1 MGDPEVAAERE
12 SEQPTTVRQW
22 WRSAR
27 PLHGLLAATAL
38 SFTGNAIVAVAVPW
52 LIFKRT
58 GSATAAGVAGAAAI
72 APIVLSALFGGALI
86 DRLGRRF
93 CAVGA
98 DLLSAIAV
106 ALLAILDEAF
116 SLPFWGILAL
126 VALGAVFDGP
136 GAAARETLRPDVARA
151 TSTPITRVNAWG
163 EAAEAIGALAGP
175 GIAGVLLVVLGG
187 FNVLWV
193 TVGMFLLSATITT
206 LTIPSHLSPAPIHEP
221 YFRSV
226 VTGLRFLIGEPGL
239 RTVAITAAILVGFI
253 APFESVVL
261 NAHLQDTGHATFY
274 GFVVAAF
281 AGGGLIG
288 AILYGVVGHRLP
300 ERAVLVTTLAV
311 SALGLAVY
319 ALLPPLT
326 VLLIVSVLT
335 GIAAGPINP
344 VVAVI
349 MQARTP
355 EHLRGRVIGSYTS
368 VALAAGPLGLLLMG
382 PIVDHTS
389 PRIGFIVIAVGCALA
404 TLLAA
409 SAKSLKK

>member
-1 MGDPEVAAERE
+1 M
-12 SEQPTTVRQW
+12 SL
-22 WRSAR
+22 AR
-27 PLHGLLAATAL
+27 PLHGLLGATAL
-38 SFTGNAIVAVAVPW
+38 SVTGNAIVAVAVPW
-52 LIFKRT
+52 LIFQRT

-116 SLPFWGILAL
+116 GLPFWGILAL
-126 VALGAVFDGP
+126 VALGALFDGP

-151 TSTPITRVNAWG
+151 TGTPLTRVNAWG

-175 GIAGVLLVVLGG
+175 GIAGVLLVAMGG

-193 TVGMFLLSATITT
+193 TVGMFLLSATITA
-206 LTIPSHLSPAPIHEP
+206 LTIPKHLSPAPAHEP
-221 YFRSV
+221 YLRSIA
-226 VTGLRFLIGEPGL
+226 TGLRFLITEPGL
-239 RTVAITAAILVGFI
+239 RTVAITAAVLVGFI

-261 NAHLQDTGHATFY
+261 NAHLQDNGLADYY

-281 AGGGLIG
+281 AAGGLIG
-288 AILYGVVGHRLP
+288 AILYGAVGHRLR
-300 ERAVLVTTLAV
+300 ERGVLIGSLVISTI
-311 SALGLAVY
+311 GLAAF
-319 ALLPPLT
+319 ALLPSIPLMIALAFT
-326 VLLIVSVLT
+326 T
-335 GIAAGPINP
+335 GIATGPINP

-355 EHLRGRVIGSYTS
+355 ENLRGRVIGSYTS
-368 VALAAGPLGLLLMG
+368 IALATGPIGLLAMG
-382 PIVDHTS
+382 PIVDHAT
-389 PRIGFIVIAVGCALA
+389 PATGFIVIAIGCALA
-404 TLLAA
+404 TAFVTA
-409 SAKSLKK
+409 AKSLRRPS